1 MPFGVQPAGIVE
13 GGVHHAQLCGA
24 GVHHLHKARLAA
36 AHQLCHSHSGIIGRG
51 HTNGFDHLVQR
62 ELLPRL
68 QPDLTAAHVVGVFT
82 YRHQRVHGNAAVVHG
97 FKGEQQGH
105 YLGNGC
111 NGHLLVGVLF
121 I

>member
-13 GGVHHAQLCGA
+13 GGVHHAQLCCT

-36 AHQLCHSHSGIIGRG
+36 AHQLCHSHSGVVGRG

-62 ELLPRL
+62 ELLPGL
-68 QPDLTAAHVVGVFT
+68 QPDLTAAHVVGVLT
-82 YRHQRVHGNAAVVHG
+82 DRHSGIHGQPPGVHRL
-97 FKGEQQGH
+97 KGEQQGH